1 MISYEKNTVSNGLP
15 GNIIPYLE
23 KEKTTLNEWLFLA
36 ILRKEECMPAMDTYI
51 LYIYW
56 NIVG

>member
-23 KEKTTLNEWLFLA
+23 KEKTILDEWLLLA

-51 LYIYW
+51 LYYL
-56 NIVG
+56 

>member
-15 GNIIPYLE
+15 GNIIPYLG
-23 KEKTTLNEWLFLA
+23 KEKTTLNEWFSLA

-51 LYIYW
+51 LYICLKMK
-56 NIVG
+56 G

>member
-1 MISYEKNTVSNGLP
+1 MLCSPILYHDHF
-15 GNIIPYLE
+15 
-23 KEKTTLNEWLFLA
+23 KEKTILDEWLLLA